1 MKKIAIS
8 FTCALCMMLSSI
20 GIAKAANTEADA
32 LAMVKKSVSVV
43 LSDLKKNKGKYT
55 TDYKALN
62 HMIDTKM
69 IPYFDT
75 DVMSKYVLGKNWKNT
90 TEAQR
95 TAFYNEFKQ
104 LIMRTY
110 SNGLL
115 DFSDAKVSY
124 GTPDKVHKN
133 RTKVKVEIVNNAGK
147 KFPLEL
153 SLRYKNGQWK
163 GYDVSMDGLSVIT
176 SYRSSI
182 GEEVAQKGIQAVIEE
197 IKTLNAKGAVKK

>member
-1 MKKIAIS
+1 MKKIAIN
-8 FTCALCMMLSSI
+8 FTYAICILLSLMGRAS
-20 GIAKAANTEADA
+20 AANTEEDA
-32 LAMVKKSVSVV
+32 LAMVKKSVSIA
-43 LSDLKKNKGKYT
+43 LLDLKHNKEKYKT
-55 TDYKALN
+55 NHVALN

-75 DVMSKYVLGKNWKNT
+75 SVMSKYVLGKNWKNA
-90 TEAQR
+90 TEGQR

-115 DFSDAKVSY
+115 DFSNAEVSY
-124 GTPDKVHKN
+124 GTPDKIRKN
-133 RTKVKVEIVNNAGK
+133 RTKVKVDIVNNAGK

-153 SLRYKNGQWK
+153 SLRYKDGQWK
-163 GYDVSMDGLSVIT
+163 GYDVSMDGLSIIT

-197 IKTLNAKGAVKK
+197 IKALNAKGAVKK

>member
-1 MKKIAIS
+1 MKKIVLKIS
-8 FTCALCMMLSSI
+8 WAAVMLMSLM
-20 GIAKAANTEADA
+20 GYAKAETAENA
-32 LAMVKKSVSVV
+32 LAMVKKSVSIV
-43 LSDLKKNKGKYT
+43 LLDLKANKERYK
-55 TDYKALN
+55 TDHAALN

-69 IPYFDT
+69 VPYFDT
-75 DVMSKYVLGKNWKNT
+75 DVMSKYVLGKNWKNAT
-90 TEAQR
+90 PAQR
-95 TAFYNEFKQ
+95 KAFYNEFKQ

-115 DFSDAKVSY
+115 DFSDAVVSY
-124 GTPDKVHKN
+124 GKPDKIRKN
-133 RTKVKVEIVNNAGK
+133 RTKVKVDITNNAGK

-182 GEEVAQKGIQAVIEE
+182 GAEVAQKGIQAVIDK
-197 IKTLNAKGAVKK
+197 IKSLNARGAVE